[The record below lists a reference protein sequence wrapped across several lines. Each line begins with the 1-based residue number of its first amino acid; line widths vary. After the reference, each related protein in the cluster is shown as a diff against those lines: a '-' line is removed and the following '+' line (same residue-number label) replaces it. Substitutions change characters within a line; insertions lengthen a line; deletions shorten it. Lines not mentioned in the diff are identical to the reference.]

1 MRVLILC
8 VVFFTCHL
16 SVICE
21 SDNVETVNANLIDIK
36 QSKMDA
42 WNSYKDQHNKAYDSV
57 EDATRFEIFKE
68 TLKKIEEH
76 NAKYARKETTFK
88 MGLNHMSDWTPE
100 EKEVSSKVVQ

>member
-8 VVFFTCHL
+8 VVIFLCHS
-16 SVICE
+16 SVLCE
-21 SDNVETVNANLIDIK
+21 SDNVETVKSNLIDIK

-42 WNSYKDQHNKAYDSV
+42 WKSYKDQHSKVYESE

-88 MGLNHMSDWTPE
+88 MGLNQMSDWTPE
-100 EKEVSSKVVQ
+100 EKEVRS